1 MLCCRLSC
9 TQPIAFAM
17 LADGGDSAHV
27 TPGLGMADV
36 VDVADAFPT
45 LRAVIEAV
53 TADLPDG
60 EE

>member
-1 MLCCRLSC
+1 
-9 TQPIAFAM
+9 M